1 MYEYFSLALNLLV
14 LTIYPLLCGIFILFH
29 KEYSRHFPERD
40 LAQGQGQGPQYQY
53 LYSDCL

>member
-1 MYEYFSLALNLLV
+1 MYEYFSLALLV
-14 LTIYPLLCGIFILFH
+14 LTIYLLLYGIFIVFH